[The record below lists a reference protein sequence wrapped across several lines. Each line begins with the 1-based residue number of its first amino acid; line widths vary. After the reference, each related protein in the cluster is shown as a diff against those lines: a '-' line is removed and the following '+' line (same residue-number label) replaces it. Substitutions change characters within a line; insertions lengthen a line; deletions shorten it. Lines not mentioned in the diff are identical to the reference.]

1 VLIKWQ
7 GLDASVATWEDK
19 SEMREH
25 YPNFNLEDNIV
36 VNGGS
41 IVRESTMDPIID
53 EEIPIIGM
61 GPQALED
68 KRQVAQSPHV
78 EEVRKSTRVKR
89 PNPKYLK

>member
-1 VLIKWQ
+1 
-7 GLDASVATWEDK
+7 
-19 SEMREH
+19 
-25 YPNFNLEDNIV
+25 
-36 VNGGS
+36 
-41 IVRESTMDPIID
+41 MDPIID

>member
-7 GLDASVATWEDK
+7 GLESSVATWEDK

-41 IVRESTMDPIID
+41 IVRESIMDPIID